1 MLFSETIG
9 KPKDHYEILEP
20 IQHGT
25 TSMTKKVKNKFSGM
39 IRSMTVIKKAFIDL
53 QEDEKNFMKEIA
65 ILRTL
70 DHMNILKIYEFY
82 QDEKCF
88 YLINEY
94 CNEGDL
100 FEKIQQGPL
109 NEYSVCY
116 IIKQILSAIDYC
128 HDNNILHRDLKLE
141 SILIESFEN
150 IIIKNE
156 NIELLNIKI
165 SDFSSA
171 RSFRKHK
178 NLTKKVGTPYYIAPE
193 VLNRNYNEKCDIW
206 SIGVLMFMLL
216 SGKPPFWGDSDKEI
230 IQMVKEGKMD
240 FRKNEW
246 NNVSNDAIDLIHNM
260 LRYDSKKRFSA
271 FECLKHVWF
280 KKYFYKFIISK
291 NEIEEY
297 YNNII
302 SFQTNTIFF
311 FQQASLAYIVH
322 HIIKKEDL
330 DKIKKFFIFIDD
342 KGIGKISH
350 NEFVNKL
357 KKQIG
362 NINEKEVLKVLKYI
376 DQGKTGFLEF
386 EEFVRACINKK
397 NLLNEE
403 NLKISFTLFN
413 KTGIKKVI
421 SCQDFKNI
429 LGLQTKFSNK
439 TWEKIINQIDI
450 NGDGQIEFNE
460 YKEMMLKF
468 LNP

>member
-141 SILIESFEN
+141 SILIESIDN
-150 IIIKNE
+150 VIIKNE
-156 NIELLNIKI
+156 NIELYNIKI

-171 RSFRKHK
+171 RSFRKIK
-178 NLTKKVGTPYYIAPE
+178 NLSKKVGTPYYIAPE

-216 SGKPPFWGDSDKEI
+216 SGKPPFWGDTDKEI

-246 NNVSNDAIDLIHNM
+246 NNISNDAIDLVNNM

-271 FECLKHVWF
+271 FECLKHNWF
-280 KKYFYKFIISK
+280 KKYLYKYIITKS
-291 NEIEEY
+291 EIEEY
-297 YNNII
+297 YDNII

-322 HIIKKEDL
+322 HIIKKEEL
-330 DKIKKFFIFIDD
+330 EKIKKFFIFIDD
-342 KGIGKISH
+342 KGIGKICH
-350 NEFVNKL
+350 NEFINKL

-397 NLLNEE
+397 KLLNEE

>member
-178 NLTKKVGTPYYIAPE
+178 NLTKKVGTPYYITPE

-397 NLLNEE
+397 KLLNEE

-450 NGDGQIEFNE
+450 NGDGQIEFLE

>member
-9 KPKDHYEILEP
+9 KPKEHYDILEP
-20 IQHGT
+20 INHGT
-25 TSMTKKVKNKFSGM
+25 TSMTKRVKNKFSGM

-94 CNEGDL
+94 CSKGDL
-100 FEKIQQGPL
+100 FEKIQSGRL

-116 IIKQILSAIDYC
+116 IIKQILCAIEYC
-128 HDNNILHRDLKLE
+128 HDNNIIHRDLKLE
-141 SILIESFEN
+141 SILIESIEN
-150 IIIKNE
+150 ITINDE
-156 NIELLNIKI
+156 EVELLNIKI

-171 RSFRKHK
+171 RSFRKNK
-178 NLTKKVGTPYYIAPE
+178 KLSKKVGTPYYIAPE
-193 VLNRNYNEKCDIW
+193 VLNRKYNEKCDIW
-206 SIGVLMFMLL
+206 SIGVIMFMLL
-216 SGKPPFWGDSDKEI
+216 TGKPPFWGDNDKEI

-246 NNVSNDAIDLIHNM
+246 NDISNEAVDLINNM
-260 LRYDSKKRFSA
+260 LKYDFKKRYSA
-271 FECLKHVWF
+271 YECLRHIWF
-280 KKYFYKFIISK
+280 KKFLYKFLVSK
-291 NEIEEY
+291 NDIQEY

-302 SFQTNTIFF
+302 SFQTNPIFF

-322 HIIKKEDL
+322 HIVNKDEL
-330 DKIKKFFIFIDD
+330 DKIKKFFIYIDE
-342 KGIGKISH
+342 KGLGKISLT
-350 NEFVNKL
+350 EIVNKF
-357 KKQIG
+357 KKKIE
-362 NINEKEVLKVLKYI
+362 NVNEKEVLKVLKYI
-376 DQGKTGFLEF
+376 DQGKTGFCEF

-397 NLLNEE
+397 NLLNED
-403 NLKISFTLFN
+403 NLKISFSLFN
-413 KTGIKKVI
+413 KTGIKKSI

-429 LGLQTKFSNK
+429 LGLQIKFSNK

-450 NGDGQIEFNE
+450 NGDGQIEFLE

>member
-342 KGIGKISH
+342 KGIGKICH
-350 NEFVNKL
+350 NEFINKL

-397 NLLNEE
+397 KLLNEE

>member
-141 SILIESFEN
+141 SILIESIDN
-150 IIIKNE
+150 VIIKNE
-156 NIELLNIKI
+156 NIELYNIKI

-171 RSFRKHK
+171 RSFRKNK
-178 NLTKKVGTPYYIAPE
+178 NLSKKVGTPYYIAPE

-216 SGKPPFWGDSDKEI
+216 SGKPPFWGDTDKEI

-246 NNVSNDAIDLIHNM
+246 NNISNDAIDLVNNM

-271 FECLKHVWF
+271 FECLKHNWF
-280 KKYFYKFIISK
+280 KKYLHKFIITKS
-291 NEIEEY
+291 EIEEY

-322 HIIKKEDL
+322 HIIKKEEL
-330 DKIKKFFIFIDD
+330 EKIKKFFIFIDD
-342 KGIGKISH
+342 KGIGKICH

-397 NLLNEE
+397 KLLNEE

>member
-1 MLFSETIG
+1 
-9 KPKDHYEILEP
+9 
-20 IQHGT
+20 
-25 TSMTKKVKNKFSGM
+25 
-39 IRSMTVIKKAFIDL
+39 
-53 QEDEKNFMKEIA
+53 
-65 ILRTL
+65 
-70 DHMNILKIYEFY
+70 
-82 QDEKCF
+82 
-88 YLINEY
+88 
-94 CNEGDL
+94 
-100 FEKIQQGPL
+100 
-109 NEYSVCY
+109 
-116 IIKQILSAIDYC
+116 
-128 HDNNILHRDLKLE
+128 
-141 SILIESFEN
+141 
-150 IIIKNE
+150 
-156 NIELLNIKI
+156 
-165 SDFSSA
+165 
-171 RSFRKHK
+171 
-178 NLTKKVGTPYYIAPE
+178 
-193 VLNRNYNEKCDIW
+193 
-206 SIGVLMFMLL
+206 MLL

-397 NLLNEE
+397 KLLNEE

>member
-450 NGDGQIEFNE
+450 NGDGQIEFLE